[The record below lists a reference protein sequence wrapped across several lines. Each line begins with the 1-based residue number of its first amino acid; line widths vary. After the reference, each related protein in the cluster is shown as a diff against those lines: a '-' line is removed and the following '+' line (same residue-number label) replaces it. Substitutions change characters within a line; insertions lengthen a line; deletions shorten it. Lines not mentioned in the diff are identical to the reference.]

1 MNKKIIIILLIF
13 GIFLVLAAPA
23 FAKENVKVKITTDD
37 YALSNKGY
45 IVIKL
50 VDNHGKAIKSSG
62 TIHYKITDSNGYYK
76 WAYKS
81 YNGELRL
88 LYPVDTYNVE
98 VKFDGDSKYNSV
110 KQTKTVTVESSKF
123 DPYNYYDNH
132 NWGLNQKIDDYI
144 EDTYWDEEIY
154 DDPATYD
161 GEGP

>member
-45 IVIKL
+45 ILIKL

-98 VKFDGDSKYNSV
+98 VKFDGDSKYNGV

-123 DPYNYYDNH
+123 DPYTYYDNH

-144 EDTYWDEEIY
+144 EDNYWDEEIY